1 MLFSRLSGF
10 KTCFYN
16 IILAIRG
23 CPQFMPIFDDKDA
36 YLCFRLCLSFR
47 TKIGINISEKGP
59 VILLFARKSVHLGT
73 LNKQIWEL

>member
-10 KTCFYN
+10 ETCFYN
-16 IILAIRG
+16 IILAILG

-47 TKIGINISEKGP
+47 TKIGINGKRAGYFAICEKERTFGH
-59 VILLFARKSVHLGT
+59 IK
-73 LNKQIWEL
+73 